1 MTMNAAQT
9 GLYWR
14 EYSLARDWFRSH
26 GRSASQADEMR
37 HTLHER
43 ALGRAKSSKDFT
55 NADLDKVLA
64 AFRAVHDG
72 GNLDAQLAAED
83 QPAARVQALISNVRH
98 LASDC
103 VSREGTERA
112 YLDGLAVNLFRAD
125 SYQELDERQL
135 QQLRGVLF
143 KRLAQLRKK
152 AGKAEAAAAG
162 GGPNPF

>member
-1 MTMNAAQT
+1 MNAAQT

-14 EYSLARDWFRSH
+14 EWSLARDWFRSH
-26 GRSASQADEMR
+26 GRGVSQADEMR

-43 ALGRAKSSKDFT
+43 TLGRTKSSKDFT

-64 AFRAVHDG
+64 SFRAIHDG

-83 QPAARVQALISNVRH
+83 QPEHRHQALVANVRD
-98 LASDC
+98 LASGC

-112 YLDGLAVNLFRAD
+112 YLDGLAKKLFGAD
-125 SYQELDERQL
+125 RYQDLDERRL

-152 AGKAEAAAAG
+152 VGKTEAAAAG
-162 GGPNPF
+162 CGPNPF